1 MFCIYCGAT
10 LPEGAEVCPVCG
22 NQAFV
27 GNAVQPAAVPEAAAE
42 PVSLQ
47 AAGPDGTELP
57 KENDAAADVPVF
69 DANEIYS
76 DSAAQ
81 PAVQPPVMQPME
93 DLYSGEAPVYQD
105 GYTQEIPQMIQPYE
119 DEYVYEE
126 YEESMPKKRSFK
138 WLFILLP
145 ILVVMI
151 AVTAVVLTWYNA
163 PMQQLSRALDEDNY
177 SKVTQLLPQLT
188 EEELSSVQD
197 YMKTYA
203 EEMVNRYNQGEV
215 EYNAAYELV
224 ERLQRIFPDV
234 IELDDAVQ
242 RMKALKD
249 SKEAFAEAKRQES
262 SGKTE
267 NILRLYGSV
276 IPEDTYYAAAQ
287 EQIAAV
293 KAAYKASVL
302 EEAQSLA
309 DQKDF
314 LGAQSVL
321 ENSQSILGEDADI
334 TAKMDELKE
343 AETEDYVTTLLETAQ
358 KMADEEDFLG
368 AIRLLEE
375 ATKKDKRFAEQ
386 IEVFRQGYKEK
397 MMADAAALA
406 EQSEYEEAV
415 AVLRTAQSNLG
426 EDSDIAAKIEEY
438 KAMYPVLLVDLSH
451 TGGSDCDEGWMATD
465 SNGNTYSN
473 GLSFALYPIVS
484 QTVYTEYSPDG
495 KYKRLSGT
503 WVVESDST
511 DGFVGTVR
519 VYVDGSLQYEVS
531 ALTLDSQPVDLNL
544 RIDGAQTVR
553 IEVEGAFT
561 SLRET
566 GYVYLAGATFRN

>member
-1 MFCIYCGAT
+1 M
-10 LPEGAEVCPVCG
+10 
-22 NQAFV
+22 
-27 GNAVQPAAVPEAAAE
+27 
-42 PVSLQ
+42 
-47 AAGPDGTELP
+47 
-57 KENDAAADVPVF
+57 
-69 DANEIYS
+69 
-76 DSAAQ
+76 
-81 PAVQPPVMQPME
+81 
-93 DLYSGEAPVYQD
+93 
-105 GYTQEIPQMIQPYE
+105 
-119 DEYVYEE
+119 
-126 YEESMPKKRSFK
+126 
-138 WLFILLP
+138 
-145 ILVVMI
+145 
-151 AVTAVVLTWYNA
+151 
-163 PMQQLSRALDEDNY
+163 
-177 SKVTQLLPQLT
+177 
-188 EEELSSVQD
+188 
-197 YMKTYA
+197 
-203 EEMVNRYNQGEV
+203 
-215 EYNAAYELV
+215 
-224 ERLQRIFPDV
+224 
-234 IELDDAVQ
+234 
-242 RMKALKD
+242 
-249 SKEAFAEAKRQES
+249 
-262 SGKTE
+262 
-267 NILRLYGSV
+267 
-276 IPEDTYYAAAQ
+276 
-287 EQIAAV
+287 